1 MKDFV
6 ANGAGYLQ
14 NGLQREN
21 WERAIT
27 SIVQMTVKKTSH
39 PGINFLIKHVGQIF
53 RRMFGIALED
63 VKQRDEFSATLKL
76 IPSNVETFLTGKFD
90 EMLWK
95 VMEDAA
101 NSSHEALA
109 PMYSTLDP
117 TLPTFSATYLEED
130 DERELFTVSNDGQY
144 VKTPSKKDS
153 VVTHMMSKIK
163 EKALSLVDLDDGNK
177 AKQLL
182 AEQNK
187 QKALEKNCFLP
198 DKRTS
203 MINDQETDLVIKTAF
218 KYIIALMEFNM
229 IILRFQI
236 NHYLYEG
243 FKKNLDSWTRN
254 VLMEDWEDLVK
265 PDDDLA
271 DEINDIESKIIGL
284 KDSLMEVQRMQ
295 SKF

>member
-63 VKQRDEFSATLKL
+63 VKMRDEFSSTLKL
-76 IPSNVETFLTGKFD
+76 MPSNVETYLSGKFD

-101 NSSHEALA
+101 GSSHEALA
-109 PMYSTLDP
+109 PMHSTLDP
-117 TLPTFSATYLEED
+117 TLPTFNATYLEED
-130 DERELFTVSNDGQY
+130 DGEEIFTLSDGNY
-144 VKTPSKKDS
+144 VKTPSKKENLVS
-153 VVTHMMSKIK
+153 NMMSKLR
-163 EKALSLVDLDDGNK
+163 EKALSLVDLEDGDK

-187 QKALEKNCFLP
+187 KKAMEKNCFLP
-198 DKRTS
+198 D
-203 MINDQETDLVIKTAF
+203 
-218 KYIIALMEFNM
+218 
-229 IILRFQI
+229 
-236 NHYLYEG
+236 
-243 FKKNLDSWTRN
+243 
-254 VLMEDWEDLVK
+254 
-265 PDDDLA
+265 
-271 DEINDIESKIIGL
+271 
-284 KDSLMEVQRMQ
+284 
-295 SKF
+295 